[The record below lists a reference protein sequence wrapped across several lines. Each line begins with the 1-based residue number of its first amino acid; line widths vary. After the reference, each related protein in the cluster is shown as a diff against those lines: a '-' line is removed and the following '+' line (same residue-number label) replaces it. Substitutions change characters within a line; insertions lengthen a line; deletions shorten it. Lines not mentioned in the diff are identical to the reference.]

1 MTHPSE
7 NIFATTQTPHSA
19 IQRCLIISS
28 VSTDHPALCHKP
40 LYAESLLTACFR
52 LGQECAGSPPPPVNL
67 SVYTLWNLLVK
78 RKALCVTEA
87 EYSSLWPR
95 ILLVR
100 SLILS
105 PSSWT

>member
-40 LYAESLLTACFR
+40 LYAESLLASVWVKNV
-52 LGQECAGSPPPPVNL
+52 QVPPRKPL
-67 SVYTLWNLLVK
+67 SLRPLESVSEEK
-78 RKALCVTEA
+78 SIMCDRG
-87 EYSSLWPR
+87 R
-95 ILLVR
+95 ILF
-100 SLILS
+100 SLAKNF
-105 PSSWT
+105 TC